1 MRFITITNS
10 MIEAIFDFILEQND
24 DCTVADYNI
33 DSMLDTAF
41 SELGNIRSGV
51 LPVTSIHRYN
61 IAVKGDDTDY
71 LFPHEIEEN
80 GVLYKNMVQLVTF
93 GTDEYESSDDK
104 VITGG
109 YDVIYDL
116 DSCSVKVLYR
126 VEISDDDVTTVYRV
140 ETDCMPGLYAG
151 EFIVSLAVQLSEK
164 LMDGAEYIRRV
175 CDRF

>member
-1 MRFITITNS
+1 
-10 MIEAIFDFILEQND
+10 MIEAIFNFILEQND

-33 DSMLDTAF
+33 DSMLDTAV
-41 SELGNIRSGV
+41 SELGNIRGGV
-51 LPVTSIHRYN
+51 LPVTTIHRYN
-61 IAVKGDDTDY
+61 ISVKGDDTDF
-71 LFPHEIEEN
+71 LFPREIEEK
-80 GVLYKNMVQLVTF
+80 GVLYKNMVHLGTF

-151 EFIVSLAVQLSEK
+151 KFIVSFAVQLSEK